1 MQPRIEIFKGKKFV
15 GQRIKMSLTENKTA
29 ELWKGFMPRRNEI
42 QDQTQVSD
50 HLYSIQVYDSQYFTQ
65 FNLTNNFE
73 KWAAKEVSYF
83 SIIPKDMET
92 FKLASRIKLKHAKI
106 AAFSSTRRKGMK
118 ASDDPGLKAIL
129 QSGAKVGTIFGKS
142 CAIQVERQLKVSPE
156 ENLEM
161 IYESIKFLS
170 ENGQIAIHVCL
181 IRLYS

>member
-50 HLYSIQVYDSQYFTQ
+50 HYSIQVYDSQYFTQ
-65 FNLTNNFE
+65 FNPTNNFE

-92 FKLASRIKLKHAKI
+92 FLIESGQYAVFDYKGSSLDFRI
-106 AAFSSTRRKGMK
+106 FEY
-118 ASDDPGLKAIL
+118 
-129 QSGAKVGTIFGKS
+129 IFGTWLPNSIYKLDNRPHF
-142 CAIQVERQLKVSPE
+142 QVMGEKYKNASPE
-156 ENLEM
+156 
-161 IYESIKFLS
+161 S
-170 ENGQIAIHVCL
+170 EEEIWIP
-181 IRLYS
+181 IR